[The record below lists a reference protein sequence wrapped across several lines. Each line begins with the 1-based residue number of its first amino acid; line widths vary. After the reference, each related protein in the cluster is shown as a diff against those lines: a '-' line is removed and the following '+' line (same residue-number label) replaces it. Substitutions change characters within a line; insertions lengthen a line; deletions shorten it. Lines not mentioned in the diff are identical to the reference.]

1 MHYESDSPGPRP
13 TYSYAEVTRQIKA
26 GPARATAMA
35 TTPRVAS
42 PARVAPRSEPAV
54 TSPTANGPGPLAL
67 HCNFKVGVFDRK
79 VLSCRYS
86 HGGLPRPPS
95 MTAQATALRPRQTQ
109 GDSVFVDTM
118 IKREAIPREFTPH
131 LISPSARAACA
142 RGGRVAP
149 ISSRVPITPHFEGV
163 YRYTIERF
171 APREGGV
178 IRHRPSRDPR
188 DALMVRGLYTAPNR
202 ATSSCE
208 SLHFARRAQCDMPP
222 WVA

>member
-1 MHYESDSPGPRP
+1 MAP
-13 TYSYAEVTRQIKA
+13 EVLIGVDLCVKTHA
-26 GPARATAMA
+26 GPHGGPFALFFGLFL
-35 TTPRVAS
+35 
-42 PARVAPRSEPAV
+42 VAPSGVRCEELQRHHPLTCGRPCLPFSEHSAW
-54 TSPTANGPGPLAL
+54 

-109 GDSVFVDTM
+109 GDLVFVDTM

-188 DALMVRGLYTAPNR
+188 DVLMVRGLYTAPNR

>member
-1 MHYESDSPGPRP
+1 MRDRLQYGNRNRIAWS
-13 TYSYAEVTRQIKA
+13 
-26 GPARATAMA
+26 
-35 TTPRVAS
+35 
-42 PARVAPRSEPAV
+42 
-54 TSPTANGPGPLAL
+54 

-149 ISSRVPITPHFEGV
+149 ISSRVPITPHFEGG

-178 IRHRPSRDPR
+178 IRHRPSLRIAL
-188 DALMVRGLYTAPNR
+188 ALMVRVLETASNNVPNAR
-202 ATSSCE
+202 E
-208 SLHFARRAQCDMPP
+208 SIHFARWSQCDTL
-222 WVA
+222 A

>member
-1 MHYESDSPGPRP
+1 MRGGRLKPGQKRRQRPQASSRRPRGRAPAARPRELCAHCALVMRQLCALCTLIMSLIYE
-13 TYSYAEVTRQIKA
+13 
-26 GPARATAMA
+26 
-35 TTPRVAS
+35 
-42 PARVAPRSEPAV
+42 
-54 TSPTANGPGPLAL
+54 

-149 ISSRVPITPHFEGV
+149 ISSRVPSRLISRGGIDILSKGLPHGKV
-163 YRYTIERF
+163 
-171 APREGGV
+171 V
-178 IRHRPSRDPR
+178 
-188 DALMVRGLYTAPNR
+188 
-202 ATSSCE
+202 
-208 SLHFARRAQCDMPP
+208 
-222 WVA
+222 

>member
-1 MHYESDSPGPRP
+1 MLLRP
-13 TYSYAEVTRQIKA
+13 AAAGCSRSLAAVLFAEARLFSREAQF
-26 GPARATAMA
+26 ARA
-35 TTPRVAS
+35 
-42 PARVAPRSEPAV
+42 PA
-54 TSPTANGPGPLAL
+54 PG

>member
-1 MHYESDSPGPRP
+1 
-13 TYSYAEVTRQIKA
+13 
-26 GPARATAMA
+26 MA
-35 TTPRVAS
+35 AAVH
-42 PARVAPRSEPAV
+42 APMPIH
-54 TSPTANGPGPLAL
+54 TGNGHAAYY